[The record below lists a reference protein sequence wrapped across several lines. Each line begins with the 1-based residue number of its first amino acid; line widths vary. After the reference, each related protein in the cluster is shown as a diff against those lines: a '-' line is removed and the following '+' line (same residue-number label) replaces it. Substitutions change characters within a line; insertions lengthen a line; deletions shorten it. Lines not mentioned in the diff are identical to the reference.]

1 MILKRIIQNKAI
13 QLKINKN
20 ELGYTH
26 CNSLCR
32 ICCDDLVSNDYYQK
46 ELKFQ
51 QQIDR
56 TQESQKLVE
65 QPQAKIENGAVKI
78 KFPEVIGKEHLTGN
92 INFYRPNDSSKD
104 LAFTVQ
110 TDSTGSQ
117 SIPTTKMQ
125 KGIYN
130 LQLTWEASGKNYY
143 NELSIY
149 VP

>member
-1 MILKRIIQNKAI
+1 MNWGTRIVILYVAFVAMISFMVIRTMY
-13 QLKINKN
+13 
-20 ELGYTH
+20 E
-26 CNSLCR
+26 
-32 ICCDDLVSNDYYQK
+32 DVDLVSNDYYQK

-117 SIPTTKMQ
+117 SIQMNAMINAK
-125 KGIYN
+125 
-130 LQLTWEASGKNYY
+130 
-143 NELSIY
+143 Y
-149 VP
+149 VGGGGSALPPLLY

>member
-1 MILKRIIQNKAI
+1 MNWGTRIVILYVAFVAMISFMVIRTMY
-13 QLKINKN
+13 
-20 ELGYTH
+20 E
-26 CNSLCR
+26 
-32 ICCDDLVSNDYYQK
+32 DVDLVSNDYYQK